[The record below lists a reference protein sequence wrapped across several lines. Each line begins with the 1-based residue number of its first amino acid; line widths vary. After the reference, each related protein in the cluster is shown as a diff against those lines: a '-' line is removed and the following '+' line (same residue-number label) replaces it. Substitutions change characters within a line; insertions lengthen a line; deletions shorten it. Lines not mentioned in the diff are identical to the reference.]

1 MPDKISV
8 LCVHGIGHGDED
20 ALLVP
25 SWTQAITEN
34 LQRWNPV
41 VALRCDFL
49 PYDELF
55 DHAPLNPVTYGE
67 AVAKLLAS
75 GVIHGIGDLFPGSR
89 GLFDLPEQIRWTAGM
104 IAQWSSEDGLRAAL
118 RNRIL
123 SQMNAT
129 GYDVVCAHS
138 LGSLVCYDTFRR
150 NAELIKNKIFVT
162 LGSQIGNPF
171 VRDCFAG
178 RIEPLEARMWYHL
191 FNSDDHVFTAQLRVT
206 AANFVQ
212 IIAQFDKPDDVLN
225 HDPIWYFNHANTRAR
240 VWFDIS
246 GTGRAREIKSKL
258 ASVPV
263 VVAPPE
269 RRALLIGIN
278 AYANPA
284 NRLEGCINDTF
295 LMSSVLQE
303 SGFLPEEIRVVLDE
317 RATTAGILERLHWL
331 LDDVR
336 GGDERVLF
344 FSGHGAQIPAYGAR
358 QEVDHLD
365 ECLVP
370 YDFDWSIERAITDKQ
385 FVQFYS
391 QLPYDARFVAIFD
404 CCHSGGLSRDGGLRA
419 RGLNPP
425 DDVRHRAL
433 RWNASF
439 GMWEER
445 EIQPPNRSLARS
457 EEGKRYLGT
466 QGVSYRLGRGVSLR
480 TLPNQKYDRERKALG
495 HLGAYLPIIFEACQE
510 QELSYEYR
518 DGANSYGAFT
528 FCLAKVLREVR
539 AKGNNPNFSSLT
551 RLAAARLRALG
562 YQQTP
567 ALLGP
572 HAILRKPIPWT
583 RPRSR
588 RK

>member
-41 VALRCDFL
+41 VAVRCDFL
-49 PYDELF
+49 RYDELF

-225 HDPIWYFNHANTRAR
+225 HDPIWYFNHAN
-240 VWFDIS
+240 
-246 GTGRAREIKSKL
+246 
-258 ASVPV
+258 
-263 VVAPPE
+263 
-269 RRALLIGIN
+269 
-278 AYANPA
+278 
-284 NRLEGCINDTF
+284 
-295 LMSSVLQE
+295 
-303 SGFLPEEIRVVLDE
+303 
-317 RATTAGILERLHWL
+317 
-331 LDDVR
+331 
-336 GGDERVLF
+336 
-344 FSGHGAQIPAYGAR
+344 
-358 QEVDHLD
+358 
-365 ECLVP
+365 
-370 YDFDWSIERAITDKQ
+370 
-385 FVQFYS
+385 
-391 QLPYDARFVAIFD
+391 
-404 CCHSGGLSRDGGLRA
+404 
-419 RGLNPP
+419 
-425 DDVRHRAL
+425 
-433 RWNASF
+433 
-439 GMWEER
+439 
-445 EIQPPNRSLARS
+445 
-457 EEGKRYLGT
+457 
-466 QGVSYRLGRGVSLR
+466 
-480 TLPNQKYDRERKALG
+480 
-495 HLGAYLPIIFEACQE
+495 
-510 QELSYEYR
+510 
-518 DGANSYGAFT
+518 
-528 FCLAKVLREVR
+528 
-539 AKGNNPNFSSLT
+539 
-551 RLAAARLRALG
+551 
-562 YQQTP
+562 
-567 ALLGP
+567 
-572 HAILRKPIPWT
+572 
-583 RPRSR
+583 
-588 RK
+588 